1 MNRRTLLG
9 YALLCLTGTAAG
21 ITPTSAQTTSTV
33 IGSGAILASHGET
46 RLTAT
51 IGQPAIGL
59 TAATSTEASQG
70 FWYSRTTAQP
80 SDTREATASVLTLTS
95 APNPLSRSTTLTFT
109 VPAGGHVSL
118 VIYNEIGEIVRTLIN
133 EERDAGTATENADLS
148 DLPAG
153 HYTAVLSTGGR
164 RGSISLIL
172 VD

>member
-9 YALLCLTGTAAG
+9 YALLCLMGTAAG
-21 ITPTSAQTTSTV
+21 ITPTSAQTSSTV

-51 IGQPAIGL
+51 IGQSAIGL

-70 FWYSRTTAQP
+70 FWYSRTTPQP
-80 SDTREATASVLTLTS
+80 SGFAEGIASLLTLSS

-109 VPAGGHVSL
+109 VPARGHVSL
-118 VIYNEIGEIVRTLIN
+118 AIYNEIGEMVRTLIS

-148 DLPAG
+148 DLPSG
-153 HYTAVLSTGGR
+153 HYTAVLRTGGR
-164 RGSISLIL
+164 QGNVSLIL